1 MIFANVFVKKLII
14 LFIEE
19 VFLFLFRVVFCI
31 FAASN
36 GQNDSKTDETMNA
49 LERQF
54 AQTVA
59 EHKSTIYTVCYMFSQ
74 DADEVNDLFQE
85 VLVNLWKGFEGFEH
99 RSDIKTWIYRVA
111 LNTCI
116 SIDRKKKRRSSEVR
130 LTMDINLFKDSD
142 EDTKQ
147 VDMLHKRI
155 SKLQPFDRAIVLLW
169 LENLSYEEIG
179 QIVGIST
186 KNVSV
191 RLFRIREQLKQMSND

>member
-1 MIFANVFVKKLII
+1 MHAI
-14 LFIEE
+14 
-19 VFLFLFRVVFCI
+19 RVVFRHMMT
-31 FAASN
+31 SN
-36 GQNDSKTDETMNA
+36 GQKVIQNSTTMNV
-49 LERQF
+49 LEQQF
-54 AQTVA
+54 AQTVK
-59 EHKSTIYTVCYMFSQ
+59 EHKSTIYTVCYMFSK

-85 VLVNLWKGFEGFEH
+85 VLVNIWKGFDSFEH

-116 SIDRKKKRRSSEVR
+116 SIDRKKKRAATARV
-130 LTMDINLFKDSD
+130 TMDINLFEDRD

-169 LENLSYEEIG
+169 LENLPYEEIG

>member
-1 MIFANVFVKKLII
+1 
-14 LFIEE
+14 
-19 VFLFLFRVVFCI
+19 
-31 FAASN
+31 
-36 GQNDSKTDETMNA
+36 MNA
-49 LERQF
+49 LEQQF
-54 AQTVA
+54 SKTVS
-59 EHKSTIYTVCYMFSQ
+59 EHKSTIYTVCYMFSK

-116 SIDRKKKRRSSEVR
+116 SLDRKKRRSASVS
-130 LTMDINLFKDSD
+130 LTMDINLFEDRD
-142 EDTKQ
+142 EDTRQ

-169 LENLSYEEIG
+169 LENLSYDEIG
-179 QIVGIST
+179 QIVGIT
-186 KNVSV
+186 AKNVSV